1 MVTVEPGARL
11 RERGHRGRGDARRP
25 GAVPGRRRARRHS
38 LPGGTRARGVRRG
51 RRTPRGPGA
60 TARRLRGGP
69 RLLGPAEVLVSPR
82 HSSGQSPRPAAAGDR
97 RAPACRLSRLRTED
111 ARLPHQRGGGGRRR
125 DAHVIAGPHPARSDV
140 AHAPPGVRALPVRG
154 GRRVRRRHHVGRARR
169 AACGDGAGRRDVALV
184 QSPVL
189 RSLMVERARDPARY
203 ARVHDVRVPTLIY
216 GTAWKEGDTAR
227 LARMAIDAGFRGI
240 DTANQRRHYVEADVG
255 EALAGALAAG
265 GLRREDVFLQ
275 TKFTYVDGQD
285 HRLPYDPSASL
296 ATQVEQSFAS
306 SLQHLGVDY
315 LDSYVLHGPSVRH
328 GLSADDWETWE
339 AMERLHGAGRT
350 RLLGVSN
357 VNVGQLAELYA
368 GASTKPAIVQ
378 NRCFAA
384 MGWDRAVRQ
393 FCGERDIL
401 YQGFSLLTANREA
414 LRHRRVH
421 EIASRT
427 GRTVPQVIF
436 RFALQVGMTAL
447 TGTASAPHMAEDRI
461 VYDFEL
467 QPGEVPT
474 IEKAVA

>member
-1 MVTVEPGARL
+1 MV
-11 RERGHRGRGDARRP
+11 
-25 GAVPGRRRARRHS
+25 
-38 LPGGTRARGVRRG
+38 
-51 RRTPRGPGA
+51 
-60 TARRLRGGP
+60 
-69 RLLGPAEVLVSPR
+69 
-82 HSSGQSPRPAAAGDR
+82 
-97 RAPACRLSRLRTED
+97 APAPE
-111 ARLPHQRGGGGRRR
+111 
-125 DAHVIAGPHPARSDV
+125 PARS
-140 AHAPPGVRALPVRG
+140 ARAQGVL
-154 GRRVRRRHHVGRARR
+154 
-169 AACGDGAGRRDVALV
+169 
-184 QSPVL
+184 
-189 RSLMVERARDPARY
+189 
-203 ARVHDVRVPTLIY
+203 VPTLIY

-240 DTANQRRHYVEADVG
+240 DTANQRRHYFEAGVG
-255 EALAGALAAG
+255 EALASALAAG
-265 GLRREDVFLQ
+265 RLKREDVFLQ

-285 HRLPYDPSASL
+285 HRLPYDPRAPL
-296 ATQVEQSFAS
+296 ATQVEQSCAS

-315 LDSYVLHGPSVRH
+315 LDSYVLHGPSVHH
-328 GLSADDWETWE
+328 GLRAHDWETCE

-384 MGWDRAVRQ
+384 LGWDRAVRQ

-401 YQGFSLLTANREA
+401 YQGFSLLTANREV

-436 RFALQVGMTAL
+436 RFALQAGMTAL
-447 TGTASAPHMAEDRI
+447 TGATSAPHMAEDLS

-467 QPGEVPT
+467 QPGEVRA
-474 IEKAVA
+474 IEELVA